1 MFHSYVSLPEVN
13 VGWYVQGKILLRK
26 PRFPL
31 LIFSTILILRWSWSM
46 FNPKV
51 SRPTFFWRKS
61 YHGVDM
67 KNPEL
72 FGHQSLVSN
81 KIEMA
86 IWGNNAKNLEKPHF
100 QTVVSPMN
108 NPMKDIVCHKPKYTP
123 YLPYPTIYVTIPTM
137 YNLTMYNL
145 IT

>member
-1 MFHSYVSLPEVN
+1 
-13 VGWYVQGKILLRK
+13 
-26 PRFPL
+26 
-31 LIFSTILILRWSWSM
+31 M

-51 SRPTFFWRKS
+51 SRPTFFWCKS

-86 IWGNNAKNLEKPHF
+86 IWGNNAKKPRKNSF
-100 QTVVSPMN
+100 PNSSVSHEQSDERHSMP
-108 NPMKDIVCHKPKYTP
+108 
-123 YLPYPTIYVTIPTM
+123 
-137 YNLTMYNL
+137 
-145 IT
+145 